1 MWMHLSPE
9 GLFGKLDDVSSGLNI
24 NVVIV
29 QGGWVCGR
37 SSLSQQNP
45 QPATHLLRGGG
56 LKAKVRVTEYAIPPV
71 SVKS

>member
-1 MWMHLSPE
+1 MMWMHLSPE

-37 SSLSQQNP
+37 SSLS
-45 QPATHLLRGGG
+45 
-56 LKAKVRVTEYAIPPV
+56 
-71 SVKS
+71 